1 MNLATKLA
9 TKHVCVICDYECSK
23 LSDMTKHESTRKH
36 KISVERYNEDT
47 KTRRHEVPLDKCF
60 KCGCGRTYLY
70 HSGLWRHQKQG
81 LCSSV
86 VDKDKTV
93 DEDPDSIP
101 GMPDIQGKSTEE
113 VCGLL
118 KQMVMSQNLVIQLLK
133 EQAAIP
139 TTVNNNTMNATT
151 TNNNINI
158 NMFLKE
164 HCKDAVTFDKFLKSI
179 DPTVDDVLYL
189 TEHGN
194 RRGMSKI
201 INNAF
206 GKLEIT
212 ERPIHC
218 TDLKRHTTY
227 VKESDGWVK
236 EQDQKHMK
244 QLCDI
249 VEHGCIKRAVEIM
262 NSNPNYRKSGTDEY
276 EEGLKMMMETNSGIH
291 TNHVALMKDLEES
304 AYLNRMQLQ
313 DGGKPVS
320 EQLIKKN

>member
-1 MNLATKLA
+1 MS
-9 TKHVCVICDYECSK
+9 KHK
-23 LSDMTKHESTRKH
+23 STRKH
-36 KISVERYNEDT
+36 QVSVERYNEDT

-60 KCGCGRTYLY
+60 RCGCGRTYLY

-81 LCSSV
+81 LCSSLDKQS
-86 VDKDKTV
+86 VDKFV
-93 DEDPDSIP
+93 DDDQDSIP

-113 VCGLL
+113 VCDLL

-133 EQAAIP
+133 EQASIP
-139 TTVNNNTMNATT
+139 TTVINNTMNATT
-151 TNNNINI
+151 NNNNNINV

-164 HCKDAVTFDKFLKSI
+164 YCKDAVTFDKFLKSI

-189 TEHGN
+189 TQHGN

-236 EQDQKHMK
+236 EHDQKHMK
-244 QLCDI
+244 QLCDV

-262 NSNPNYRKSGTDEY
+262 SSNPNYRKSGTTEY
-276 EEGLKMMMETNSGIH
+276 EEGLKMMTETNSGIQ

-304 AYLNRMQLQ
+304 TYLNRMQLQ
-313 DGGKPVS
+313 DGSKGSLSPS
-320 EQLIKKN
+320 EEVMNKN